1 MPESHSL
8 SFALVCLSV
17 QAIKDGVIDA
27 FLDHAHGALVSKE
40 TTDVYSTSEPQQ
52 AFHKRISFCLD
63 VHNEA
68 VKVRTPLHRRANS
81 RLPSSLAASGFPRLC
96 AHAGHDL
103 PAERTP
109 ATAGRQ
115 DQGRGGRGG

>member
-1 MPESHSL
+1 ML
-8 SFALVCLSV
+8 DCLCFCSPLPSTVRRV

-27 FLDHAHGALVSKE
+27 YLDHARGALVSKE

-68 VKVRTPLHRRANS
+68 VKVSTGTAVL
-81 RLPSSLAASGFPRLC
+81 LC
-96 AHAGHDL
+96 VL
-103 PAERTP
+103 PARVVACWGVFT
-109 ATAGRQ
+109 RS
-115 DQGRGGRGG
+115 